1 MTAPHSLDAT
11 WTRGHGVLES
21 SPPSCAMLRG
31 MRRRSRPE
39 PLKPRSQATWLV
51 VRDRLNQVV
60 ESTPLE
66 PYADLRAV
74 LTAAREA
81 RIAQRWECED
91 IGSCVAFFFCRRGG
105 VREMVSIEMRPP
117 PAVGEPW

>member
-1 MTAPHSLDAT
+1 MTVLAVLYAT
-11 WTRGHGVLES
+11 WTHAHGELES
-21 SPPSCAMLRG
+21 SPAVRAMLRS
-31 MRRRSRPE
+31 MRRRNRPE
-39 PLKPRSQATWLV
+39 PLKPRPQPTWRV
-51 VRDRLNQVV
+51 VRDRLSQVV

-81 RIAQRWECED
+81 RIADGWDCED
-91 IGSCVAFFFCRRGG
+91 IGSCVAFFFCSRAG

-117 PAVGEPW
+117 PAIGEVW